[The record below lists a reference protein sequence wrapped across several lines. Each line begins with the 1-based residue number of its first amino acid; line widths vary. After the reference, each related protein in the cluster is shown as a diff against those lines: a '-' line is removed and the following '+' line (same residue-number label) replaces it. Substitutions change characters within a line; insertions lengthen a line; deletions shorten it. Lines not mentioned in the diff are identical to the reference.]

1 MSEALKKGVVGLIF
15 LAIYIGG
22 VTAAWTIPA
31 FKDGLSL
38 IFAFAWFF
46 VTSKF
51 VSYLAARF
59 GWTKAKE

>member
-1 MSEALKKGVVGLIF
+1 MKKGVVTLIF
-15 LAIYIGG
+15 LVVFIGG
-22 VTAAWTIPA
+22 VTATWNIPG
-31 FKDGLSL
+31 FKNGLSL

-51 VSYLAARF
+51 VSCLAARF